1 LRSRNSKLSSRRP
14 EHNSAVNFAPTALRR
29 SLNQRHRKIARIARN
44 SRSRRVGKVACNP
57 SCPAILRKV
66 VPEALRCFPFKSCKK
81 AGFCFFAARLK
92 HVSRLA
98 ILSWINPP
106 QCLCQV
112 QTGQELV
119 FGGRRGP
126 GLDTRFDAPVLA
138 RLAEPLC
145 SPSTVM
151 PFLAPAGE
159 AWVLCLEPSLDWP
172 SCQELLPGEG
182 EEILRRLYDQ
192 VVVA

>member
-1 LRSRNSKLSSRRP
+1 MRKHPPKTRKTVAIVTRDSSHELRTRNSKLSSRRP

-57 SCPAILRKV
+57 SCPTILGKV

-81 AGFCFFAARLK
+81 AGFGFFADLLK

-119 FGGRRGP
+119 LAVAAGRVSIRG
-126 GLDTRFDAPVLA
+126 LTHRSSRASRNHFAAPLRWCHSW
-138 RLAEPLC
+138 RLQR
-145 SPSTVM
+145 
-151 PFLAPAGE
+151 E
-159 AWVLCLEPSLDWP
+159 ASVLCLEPSLGWP
-172 SCQELLPGEG
+172 
-182 EEILRRLYDQ
+182 
-192 VVVA
+192 